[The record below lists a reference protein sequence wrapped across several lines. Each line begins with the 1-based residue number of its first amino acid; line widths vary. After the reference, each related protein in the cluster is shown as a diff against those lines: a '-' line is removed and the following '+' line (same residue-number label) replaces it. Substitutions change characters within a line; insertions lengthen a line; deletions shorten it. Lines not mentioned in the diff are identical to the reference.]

1 MNGHERAHM
10 LGSGALAG
18 VLGLHLP
25 GLDMLPPDVRSAVWG
40 AIGAA
45 LVGLIARGGQA
56 FGEVVRASGRRVA
69 VWIDPRG
76 AAVVEVSA
84 ARESSE
90 PRETPAG
97 GA

>member
-1 MNGHERAHM
+1 MDNHERVHM

-18 VLGLHLP
+18 LLGLHLP
-25 GLDMLPPDVRSAVWG
+25 GLQSLPPDVRSLIWG
-40 AIGAA
+40 AVGAA
-45 LVGLIARGGQA
+45 LVTLITRGGQA
-56 FGEVVRASGRRVA
+56 LGEVVRASGRRVA

-84 ARESSE
+84 ARASSE
-90 PRETPAG
+90 PPAG